1 MPASKPNILV
11 IFSDDVGP
19 HNLSCYSHG
28 IMGYKTPNLDRIAKE
43 GGMFTDYYAE
53 NSCTAGR
60 AAFITG
66 QTPVRTGL
74 SKVGVPGA
82 KEGLS
87 DKDPTLA
94 ELLKPHGYKCGQFGK
109 NHLGDRNEFLPTAHG
124 FDEFYGNLYHLNA
137 HVEPYNEDYP
147 KDPEFK
153 AKFAPRDVVHSW
165 ATADEQ
171 PGEEGRFGKPG
182 KQKIEE
188 IGPLTLE
195 RIPVVDEEYLEQSLR
210 FIREQHDADT
220 PFFVWHNASRMHF
233 PTMLKPESTGV
244 TGQGIFADGMVEH
257 DGHVGQLLDLLD
269 ELDIAENT
277 IVIWA
282 SDNGPMFLNW
292 PDGGCT
298 PFRSEKNTN
307 WEGAWR
313 VPALVRW
320 PGKIE
325 GGSIFN
331 EIVSH
336 TDWVPTLYAAATGE
350 TDIQAKLREGHKA
363 GDKTYKVHL
372 DGVNILPYL
381 KGESEESGRK
391 SFFYFGDSGELLN
404 IRYGDWKAVFAEQR
418 AEQWML
424 WRQPFVP
431 LRLPKL
437 YNLRRDPY
445 EKAFEESVCYET
457 WFQERQF
464 IIAPVAMFVMEM
476 LATFKTFPPRFEAPS
491 YALEHALQMVTTPQG

>member
-1 MPASKPNILV
+1 MSKPNILV

-19 HNLSCYSHG
+19 QNLSCFSHG
-28 IMGYKTPNLDRIAKE
+28 LLGYKTPNLDRIAKE

-66 QTPVRTGL
+66 QAPVRTGL
-74 SKVGVPGA
+74 SKVGLPGS
-82 KEGLS
+82 KLGLS
-87 DKDPTLA
+87 DKDATLA

-147 KDPEFK
+147 KDPAFK
-153 AKFAPRDVVHSW
+153 ERYAPRDVVHSW
-165 ATADEQ
+165 ATAEEQ
-171 PGEEGRFGKPG
+171 EGEDPRFGKAG

-188 IGPLTLE
+188 IGPLDLD
-195 RIPVVDEEYLEQSLR
+195 RIPIIDEEYLEQSLR
-210 FIREQHDADT
+210 FIRAQHEAGT
-220 PFFVWHNASRMHF
+220 PFFCWHNASRMHF
-233 PTMLKPESTGV
+233 PTMLKEESRGV

-269 ELDIAENT
+269 ELGIAEDT
-277 IVIWA
+277 IVVYA

-292 PDGGCT
+292 PDGGT
-298 PFRSEKNTN
+298 TAFRSEKNTN

-320 PGKIE
+320 TGTIPA
-325 GGSIFN
+325 GSVFN
-331 EIVSH
+331 DLVSH
-336 TDWVPTLYAAATGE
+336 TDWVPTLYAAVTGD
-350 TDIQAKLREGHKA
+350 TDLQAKLRDGMEVGEKSF
-363 GDKTYKVHL
+363 KIHL

-381 KGESEESGRK
+381 KGESEASGRK

-404 IRYGDWKAVFAEQR
+404 VRYGDWKCVFAEQR
-418 AEQWML
+418 GKQWMI
-424 WRQPFVP
+424 WREPFTP
-431 LRLPKL
+431 MRAPKL
-437 YNLRRDPY
+437 YNLRRDPF
-445 EKAFEESVCYET
+445 ERGFEESVVYET

-464 IIAPVAMFVMEM
+464 ILVPISEFVVKM
-476 LATFKTFPPRFEAPS
+476 LATFEEFPPRFKAPS
-491 YALEHALQMVTTPQG
+491 YSLSNALEMIETAQG